1 MSHKPVSII
10 HRLSRMLPIAL
21 LLVAG
26 YTVGIMSRTIYQDLS
41 GTFQKH
47 YSAFFTE
54 ISNYYSK

>member
-1 MSHKPVSII
+1 
-10 HRLSRMLPIAL
+10 MLPIAL